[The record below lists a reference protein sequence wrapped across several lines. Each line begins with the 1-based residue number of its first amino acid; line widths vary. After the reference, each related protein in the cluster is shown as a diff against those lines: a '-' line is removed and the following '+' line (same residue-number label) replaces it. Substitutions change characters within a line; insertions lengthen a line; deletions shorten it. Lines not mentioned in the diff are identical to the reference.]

1 MFLNGYVFEHGALCM
16 VLYVELF
23 RDLSMTYKEMI
34 HLLSHNYVRYLT
46 STSTIHD
53 LHKLHQYGVFKWLV
67 SPLSVLNFVMRVTV
81 MDKNNTCHNTV
92 IKN

>member
-1 MFLNGYVFEHGALCM
+1 MFMHGYEFEHGALCM

-46 STSTIHD
+46 SMSTVHD

-67 SPLSVLNFVMRVTV
+67 SPVTCA
-81 MDKNNTCHNTV
+81 KFRHACNCHG
-92 IKN
+92 